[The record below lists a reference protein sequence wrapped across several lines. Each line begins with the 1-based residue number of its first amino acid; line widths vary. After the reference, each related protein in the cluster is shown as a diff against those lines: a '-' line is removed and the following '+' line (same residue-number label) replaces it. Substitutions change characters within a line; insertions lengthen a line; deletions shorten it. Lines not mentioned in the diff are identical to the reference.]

1 MIKST
6 HDASLDFR
14 VFGSYNSVL
23 VDSVAICTCK
33 ALASVKT
40 LNLMIYPLHIDD
52 EDMHGLGV
60 AIRPVDT
67 TTTPIRPCNV
77 SLY

>member
-14 VFGSYNSVL
+14 VFGSYNSIV
-23 VDSVAICTCK
+23 VDSVAICNCK

-40 LNLMIYPLHIDD
+40 LNLMIYHLHIDD
-52 EDMHGLGV
+52 EDMHWVGVAIKPV
-60 AIRPVDT
+60 AIRPVGNYN
-67 TTTPIRPCNV
+67 PH
-77 SLY
+77 